1 MSSMVRLGFISHLLT
16 GIWFLVIRLG
26 LWDPNYDS
34 IFPFFGPAF
43 LLIGFSYLVVSLF
56 FLLEI
61 TTGLKLS
68 VILSILF
75 LGVSISWSVSVTQ
88 AWPSFIFIP
97 LQVLSSLLSVTSIRE
112 ISRRRKSGMSLLDLP
127 VFG

>member
-1 MSSMVRLGFISHLLT
+1 MPSMVRLGFISHLLA
-16 GIWFLVIRLG
+16 GIWFMVIRFG

-56 FLLEI
+56 FLLEVI
-61 TTGLKLS
+61 RGLKLS

-75 LGVSISWSVSVTQ
+75 LGVSISWSLSIMQ
-88 AWPSFIFIP
+88 AWPSFILIP
-97 LQVLSSLLSVTSIRE
+97 LQVISSLLSITSIRE
-112 ISRRRKSGMSLLDLP
+112 ISRRRKSGMSPLDLP